1 MIRCLSRQLEAH
13 YEETENEPLSQFS
26 LSPHGIVSLPGD
38 MHLVQAS
45 VYDVLRLGIQI
56 QLLQEWTRQLF
67 VAINNRLPE
76 IISIGHS
83 AHCFAVLV

>member
-1 MIRCLSRQLEAH
+1 MIRGLSRQLEAH
-13 YEETENEPLSQFS
+13 YEETENELSQFS

-56 QLLQEWTRQLF
+56 QLL
-67 VAINNRLPE
+67 
-76 IISIGHS
+76 
-83 AHCFAVLV
+83 

>member
-1 MIRCLSRQLEAH
+1 MYLLRFFNLLHCERYARMIRGLSRQLEAH

-56 QLLQEWTRQLF
+56 QLL
-67 VAINNRLPE
+67 
-76 IISIGHS
+76 
-83 AHCFAVLV
+83 